1 MEEARRWTA
10 DKMRKAAEV
19 LRELDEG
26 LEVTARVHVGDPTG
40 SVSLELEIT
49 GTPEEVAEALG
60 KLADVV
66 EK

>member
-1 MEEARRWTA
+1 
-10 DKMRKAAEV
+10 MRKAAEV